1 MDHEVTAEDLHEIMR
16 EALPAGS
23 PQCELVFVGAMER
36 DDNLIAV
43 LQLFIYDVDE
53 ATGERRIRDIKEQE
67 VYFVPES
74 CRDSRARVA
83 AYVRAWAAVLEE
95 VLTPLGDAEVLSWS
109 MPHELVHPSALKL
122 ARAETEEDFKKALR
136 AKTRLGGLLARA
148 SQNNPAGG

>member
-16 EALPAGS
+16 EVLPAGS
-23 PQCELVFVGAMER
+23 PQCELCVVGALER
-36 DDNLIAV
+36 DDNLFAV
-43 LQLFIYDVDE
+43 LQLILWDLDA
-53 ATGERRIRDIKEQE
+53 ATGTRTVRDIKEQE

-83 AYVRAWAAVLEE
+83 AYVRAWTAVLEE
-95 VLTPLGDAEVLSWS
+95 TLTALGDAEALAWS

-136 AKTRLGGLLARA
+136 AKSRLGGLLGRA
-148 SQNNPAGG
+148 SQNNPAAG